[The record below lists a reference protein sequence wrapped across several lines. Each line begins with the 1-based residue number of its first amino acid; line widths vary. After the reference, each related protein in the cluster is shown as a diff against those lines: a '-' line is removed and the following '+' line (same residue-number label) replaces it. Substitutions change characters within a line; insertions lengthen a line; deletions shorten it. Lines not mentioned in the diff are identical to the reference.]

1 MTQKLSPELSAR
13 FYILAKSPERID
25 LQNGNLECFVNII
38 NTVLTEENVYFGAAT
53 LAKEKGKFSSN
64 ASSSHTFSHHFYIR
78 LTAKIHHC
86 SWKTNN
92 KQKPLK
98 YFFSSRLL
106 MFCGCVANLVSSEIG
121 HPQIYVP
128 GPMDFL

>member
-1 MTQKLSPELSAR
+1 MIQKLSPELSTC

-25 LQNGNLECFVNII
+25 LQNENLECFINII
-38 NTVLTEENVYFGAAT
+38 NTVLTGENVYLGAAA
-53 LAKEKGKFSSN
+53 LAKEKGKPSSN
-64 ASSSHTFSHHFYIR
+64 ASSSHTFSHHFYLR
-78 LTAKIHHC
+78 LTAKINHC

-98 YFFSSRLL
+98 YLFSSRLL
-106 MFCGCVANLVSSEIG
+106 MFCGCVSNLVSSEIG
-121 HPQIYVP
+121 HPQICFP